1 MAKHKTRKHRL
12 LSFEIVRA
20 ATTGDVIAINAV
32 LRHYNGYILSLS
44 SRPCIDSYGNLH
56 MVVDPEMKRRL
67 ETKLITR
74 ILKFRVA

>member
-1 MAKHKTRKHRL
+1 MLKNKGNKHSL
-12 LSFEIVRA
+12 PLFETITA
-20 ATTGDVIAINAV
+20 ATNGDVRAINAI

-44 SRPCIDSYGNLH
+44 GRPCFDSLGNLRL
-56 MVVDPEMKRRL
+56 VVDPEMKRRL